1 MSATF
6 RTKIDIAPTTRDQ
19 MAALC
24 NEYLAEATAL
34 FTIAKTCH
42 YNVTGMA
49 FGPLHELF
57 NEVAD
62 LVIGHADDLAE
73 RASQLGAY
81 ANGTC
86 WDACKARVAP
96 TGPMACADGK
106 DCLKT
111 LENLVGMYAN
121 SLRRAINT
129 AAAAGD
135 KATENMLTDMTEE
148 ADKALWKITAHLR
161 S

>member
-1 MSATF
+1 MPAMF
-6 RTKIDIAPTTRDQ
+6 RTKIDLSTTVRDQ
-19 MAALC
+19 MSELC
-24 NEYLAEATAL
+24 NEYLAEATSL

-42 YNVTGMA
+42 YNVTGMG

-57 NEVAD
+57 NEIAEMA
-62 LVIGHADDLAE
+62 ISHADDLAE

-106 DCLKT
+106 DCLET
-111 LENLVGMYAN
+111 LEHLVGMYAN
-121 SLRRAINT
+121 GLRRASESSGKDLVT
-129 AAAAGD
+129 Q
-135 KATENMLTDMTEE
+135 NMFIDFTQA
-148 ADKALWKITAHLR
+148 ADKMLWKITAHLR